1 MEGIKKNNMMDYAEQ
16 QIQRQ
21 KTKEYEES
29 EALKRPE
36 RAERIIKFLDKT
48 GAYEFFQNIGQEKD
62 IVTFDQFKSFLQ
74 RLNGI
79 ASEIPINQR
88 EFDGGTVELTGSFL
102 GETVLPPR
110 QEDKEGLLRL
120 AFDSAKTLSADDN
133 SYMLPAVINE
143 LHMFKDANGRTSR
156 TLHLLMT
163 CKDKETFEAEL
174 RKALDVDGRYD
185 SPDVNPGLIDHEIK
199 IHNLTEKHG
208 WGLGEQGRLA
218 KHIKLKGFIVQ
229 TEYGQIDK
237 TNQSYVESV
246 EKFRKI
252 ASSDPEYILTAVVES
267 LSQEKYD
274 SILWN
279 DRLISPVKMATLS
292 EQEWNGVFETY
303 HRLKREQVESLVS
316 VFTHPETFRNQ
327 YDHEETLRDMFI
339 RKIKEE
345 NK

>member
-1 MEGIKKNNMMDYAEQ
+1 MMDYQEQ
-16 QIQRQ
+16 QAQRQ

-36 RAERIIKFLDKT
+36 RADRIIRFLDKT
-48 GAYEFFQNIGQEKD
+48 GAYEFFQNIGNEKET
-62 IVTFDQFKSFLQ
+62 ITFDQFKSFLQ

-79 ASEIPINQR
+79 AREIPINQR
-88 EFDGGTVELTGSFL
+88 EFDGGKVELTGGFL

-120 AFDSAKTLSADDN
+120 AFDSAKTLSVEDS

-185 SPDVNPGLIDHEIK
+185 SPDINPGLIDHEIK
-199 IHNLTEKHG
+199 VHNLTERHG

-218 KHIKLKGFIVQ
+218 KHVKLKGFIVQ

-252 ASSDPEYILTAVVES
+252 ASADPEYILTAVVES
-267 LSQEKYD
+267 LSQDKYD

-279 DRLISPVKMATLS
+279 NRLISPVKMATLS
-292 EQEWNGVFETY
+292 EQEWNGIFETY
-303 HRLKREQVESLVS
+303 HGLKREQVESLVS
-316 VFTHPETFRNQ
+316 VFTQPETFKNQ
-327 YDHEETLRDMFI
+327 YDHEETLKAMFI